1 MKKLMALGSVAL
13 LSFSV
18 LAGCQ
23 IQVGEET
30 DTDIT
35 GKPMKENTAKNKWVK
50 TGNEIP
56 DTDLEFAGYG
66 AKLDHIAIRYFE
78 DGVSKTDMYR
88 IFNNTIE
95 SNGFAV
101 TFGETDGDGN
111 RIEVLK
117 VKEITK

>member
-23 IQVGEET
+23 GQVGEDTET
-30 DTDIT
+30 TVT
-35 GKPMKENTAKNKWVK
+35 GKPLDEKTEKSNWVK
-50 TGNEIP
+50 VGDEIP
-56 DTDLEFAGYG
+56 GTDLEFAGYG
-66 AKLDHIAIRYFE
+66 AKLDQIAIRYFE

-88 IFNNTIE
+88 IYNQTIE

-101 TFGETDGDGN
+101 TFGETDADGN
-111 RIEVLK
+111 GIEVLK
-117 VKEITK
+117 AKEMKK